1 MKWAQRQARIF
12 AIDIEKCENCFG
24 DVLIIA
30 SIEERDVIWKILKHI
45 GFDYDTD
52 PQNHSP
58 PSDQAEHQTTLF
70 RISAHRLL
78 LRQARVRLEIGSSRQ
93 IPDFPV
99 LSYFN

>member
-1 MKWAQRQARIF
+1 MKWALRHARIF
-12 AIDIEKCENCFG
+12 AIAIEKCEFCIG
-24 DVLIIA
+24 PVLIIA
-30 SIEERDVIWKILKHI
+30 SIEERDVIWKVLKHV
-45 GFDYDTD
+45 GLDYDVD

-78 LRQARVRLEIGSSRQ
+78 LGQVRVRLEIGSSRQ